1 MPTLSLGSFGSLE
14 FSLGEGKP
22 SVKRGLTS
30 QWTSWLVGRY
40 KAIRKD
46 AFASMGRELKDLFER
61 AQNDQARAELK
72 HNLNCKNYEEALAER
87 IKNGMLKHNFQM
99 PEGHER
105 WCYLDWQDIWQ
116 HAKGPYTY
124 NAKLFI
130 RMDAKWGDQEKSLII
145 YSYRFLVTEFNY
157 VKVPQESVHRGPV
170 GRARAASVGSTLS
183 EAETLV
189 PEPTTYHT
197 GGSSMSASARSVA
210 TPTSSTG
217 MASDSTPS
225 TA

>member
-1 MPTLSLGSFGSLE
+1 
-14 FSLGEGKP
+14 
-22 SVKRGLTS
+22 
-30 QWTSWLVGRY
+30 
-40 KAIRKD
+40 
-46 AFASMGRELKDLFER
+46 MGRELKDLFER

-87 IKNGMLKHNFQM
+87 IKNGMIKHNFQM

-124 NAKLFI
+124 NAMLFI
-130 RMDAKWGDQEKSLII
+130 RMDAKWGDQAKSLII
-145 YSYRFLVTEFNY
+145 YSYQLLVTEFDY

-170 GRARAASVGSTLS
+170 GRVTRARATSVGSTLS

-189 PEPTTYHT
+189 PESITHHT
-197 GGSSMSASARSVA
+197 GGSFMSAYPRSVA
-210 TPTSSTG
+210 APTSFTG
-217 MASDSTPS
+217 MASGSTPS